1 MGRQSLFFLFYQ
13 PELNWA
19 QFHQGRIYVPGFTY
33 KIYRPFIILKKKKQ
47 TSYVFGNKNCSQN
60 ILSFIFVFALRM
72 IEINCVY
79 FRNILTD
86 FVKIALCQ
94 LTSRFVLGIQFPVIL
109 TSYSNRWPHQSHRR
123 TTARGER
130 RVDPRRT
137 AGLFSNAIFV
147 LIQQKMPLLACVV
160 IFFGNEYE
168 SCVPIIPNISIHNR
182 LIQKFCKKKE

>member
-1 MGRQSLFFLFYQ
+1 MLWVAILYFFCLST
-13 PELNWA
+13 
-19 QFHQGRIYVPGFTY
+19 RIKLGLVSPTKYIDHLSFW
-33 KIYRPFIILKKKKQ
+33 KKKKQ

-60 ILSFIFVFALRM
+60 ILSFIFVFALRR

-94 LTSRFVLGIQFPVIL
+94 LTSRFVLGIPVIL

-168 SCVPIIPNISIHNR
+168 SCVPIIPNISS
-182 LIQKFCKKKE
+182 

>member
-1 MGRQSLFFLFYQ
+1 MLWVASLYFFCLST
-13 PELNWA
+13 
-19 QFHQGRIYVPGFTY
+19 RIKLGLVSPTKYIDHLSFW
-33 KIYRPFIILKKKKQ
+33 KKKKQ

-137 AGLFSNAIFV
+137 AGLFSNAIFA